1 MAAMQQK
8 HHGRDWTKFKEAY
21 PDFQLEDELF
31 AGGVGGRVMDTFFGK
46 RYSRKKKEG
55 ATAGQQG

>member
-31 AGGVGGRVMDTFFGK
+31 AGGGGRVMDTFFGK